1 MSRRTKSLRL
11 AVAAALISS
20 LTLVSSAQAG
30 GVGLTVT
37 TTTDELSNNEVCS
50 LREAITNVNDHLNT
64 YDECGAPLPS
74 SPDTIHL
81 PSGNYTLTLTGKLE
95 DSNATGDLDVKQDV
109 AISSASSG
117 PVNIQAGTIGG
128 DSGNGIDRVLHVS
141 NSASLTLDSVTVR
154 YGRPG
159 GTLSVP
165 QQGAGVLASPGNLTM
180 MNADLV
186 DNRTGGG
193 PGGGAYVNGT
203 LSLTNTDVEGNHA
216 TEGGGIYKTG
226 TGSTNVIGSS
236 SAEDN
241 HAEVNGAG
249 GAFLI
254 AGGSASF
261 NNFIASNNTS
271 PSHGG
276 AIEHCSTGTLT
287 IFSTTFESND
297 ASDSYLGGGLHVCS
311 TAGNVSVITST
322 FSENTGAFGG
332 GIASDSAGTV
342 AIDRTHF
349 QDNEVGVNGG
359 GIYLGSG
366 TLLVDDSSFDGNDSL
381 NQGGGIYGAGGTM
394 TVTNSSFH
402 GNSAPVGGGIANPAA
417 TATIRFTT
425 LSGNA
430 SGSSGAAADLNDPTP
445 STGPTSVEASILANS
460 VTGTS
465 CNGTITS
472 LGYNIVEN
480 GGTCTFSG
488 PGDLAGDPGLTAFD
502 DHGGPTPTFALTP
515 SSPALDRY
523 AGLSCPGYDQR
534 GYPRGV
540 DGPDLDTDGECD
552 TGSYEALPLR
562 VDDVSEVEGD
572 PPAAPQMLFELTLAA
587 APPEPVTAQ
596 VDLAHITTEPSDFA
610 LCDPGTI
617 FCDGA
622 ILISGGETSAS
633 LQVFI
638 HGDDLDEAD
647 ETFQGT
653 MASDQVLVEDPVF
666 EGTIEDDDGPGHP
679 RAITLNLRR
688 HLKAKGRLTV
698 DDTVNGCYKQ
708 MPVKIQIKKRK
719 AFRTIETVTTN
730 NRGRYKTAINDK
742 PGTYRALA
750 PKRSITV
757 DEMPQRCGRAL
768 SQVKKHKH

>member
-1 MSRRTKSLRL
+1 MSRRITTLRL

-20 LTLVSSAQAG
+20 LTLVPSAQAG
-30 GVGLTVT
+30 GPALAVT

-50 LREAITNVNDHLNT
+50 LREAITNVNDHFNT
-64 YDECGAPLPS
+64 YDECGAPNIS
-74 SPDTIHL
+74 SPDSIL
-81 PSGNYTLTLTGKLE
+81 VPPGDYTLTLTGKLE

-117 PVNIQAGTIGG
+117 PVNIQAGTTGG
-128 DSGNGIDRVLHVS
+128 DSGNGIDRVFHVS

-159 GTLSVP
+159 GTISVP

-180 MNADLV
+180 MNADLI

-193 PGGGAYVNGT
+193 SGGGAYVNGT
-203 LSLTNTDVEGNHA
+203 LSLTNSAVEGNHA
-216 TEGGGIYKTG
+216 TEGGGIYKIG
-226 TGSTNVIGSS
+226 SGSTSVIGSS
-236 SAEDN
+236 TADDN
-241 HAEVNGAG
+241 HAEVNGTG
-249 GAFLI
+249 GAFAI
-254 AGGSASF
+254 TGGSASF
-261 NNFIASNNTS
+261 NNLIASNNTS

-276 AIEHCSTGTLT
+276 AIAFCSTGTLT
-287 IFSTTFESND
+287 ISGATFESND
-297 ASDSYLGGGLHVCS
+297 AHEDYLGGGLHVCS
-311 TAGNVSVITST
+311 IAGNATVVTSL

-332 GIASDSAGTV
+332 GIASESAGTV
-342 AIDRTHF
+342 TVDRTQF
-349 QDNEVGVNGG
+349 QDNEVGLNGG

-366 TLLVDDSSFDGNDSL
+366 TLLVDDSSFDGNDSG
-381 NQGGGIYGAGGTM
+381 NQGGGVYGAGGTM

-402 GNSAPVGGGIANPAA
+402 GNSAPIGGGIANPAA

-430 SGSSGAAADLNDPTP
+430 ATNSGAAADLSDPTP

-480 GGTCTFSG
+480 GGTCAFSG
-488 PGDLAGDPGLTAFD
+488 PGDLTGDPGLTAFD
-502 DHGGPTPTFALTP
+502 DHGGPTRTFALTP
-515 SSPALDRY
+515 SSPALDHY
-523 AGLSCPGYDQR
+523 AGASCAVDDQR
-534 GYPRGV
+534 GYPRPV
-540 DGPDLDTDGECD
+540 DGPDPDTDAECD
-552 TGSYEALPLR
+552 TGSYEALPLHAE
-562 VDDVSEVEGD
+562 DVSQVEGD
-572 PPAAPQMLFELTLAA
+572 PPAAPQMLFELTLAEPA
-587 APPEPVTAQ
+587 PEPVTAQ
-596 VDLAHITTEPSDFA
+596 VDLAHVTTEPSDFA

-622 ILISGGETSAS
+622 QHIPAGQTSTS
-633 LQVFI
+633 LSVFVQ
-638 HGDDLDEAD
+638 GDDLDEAD

-653 MASDQVLVEDPVF
+653 IASDQVLVEDPVF

-698 DDTVNGCYKQ
+698 DDTVDSCYKQ
-708 MPVKIQIKKRK
+708 MPVRIQIKKRK
-719 AFRTIETVTTN
+719 AFRTVETATTN
-730 NRGRYKTAINDK
+730 NRGRYKTAIDDK

-750 PKRSITV
+750 PKQSITV
-757 DEMPQRCGRAL
+757 DEIPQKCGRAL